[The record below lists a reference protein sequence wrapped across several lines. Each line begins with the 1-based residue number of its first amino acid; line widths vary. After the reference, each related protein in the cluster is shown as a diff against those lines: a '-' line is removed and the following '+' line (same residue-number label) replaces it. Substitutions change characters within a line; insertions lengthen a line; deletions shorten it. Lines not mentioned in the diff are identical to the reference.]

1 MDTSGINLGSLEQ
14 AFVSLSIFRFTL
26 GTVNIY
32 FYRPIV
38 LLFEGLLL
46 RASSA
51 FSLTEVK
58 DEDAWPFLPFAK

>member
-1 MDTSGINLGSLEQ
+1 METSGINLGSPER
-14 AFVSLSIFRFTL
+14 AFVSLSMCFTL

-46 RASSA
+46 KASST

-58 DEDAWPFLPFAK
+58 DEDGVAISAFCY